1 MKALDTPAL
10 LSILHDTA
18 AGRELLKSLRG
29 EEIATTELQMFEL
42 RVLAAQA
49 GPTARALRETA
60 LAKLRRRLTVLP
72 VTPESVAEAGRFL
85 RANPRGAAGSAL
97 VWGTLVAAGCS
108 EWITTKPYVPSRG
121 KFPFKVRVIRS

>member
-42 RVLAAQA
+42 RVLAAHA
-49 GPTARALRETA
+49 GPAERAARETA

-72 VTPESVAEAGRFL
+72 VTAESVSEAGRFL
-85 RANPRGAAGSAL
+85 RADPRGTGGAAL
-97 VWGTLVAAGCS
+97 VWGTLAAAGCS
-108 EWITTKPYVPSRG
+108 EWITTKLYAPSRG
-121 KFPFKVRVIRS
+121 KFPFKVRVIRN